1 MARQHPGSHRQGLL
15 RRQRGR
21 QKSKHMEAKA
31 IIWTIRVQAF
41 QSSDCSSAACRS
53 RMKNNLVNLLR
64 TLRRMRPGL
73 RTSNAVIMGPLICSN
88 MFYSIECRTQ
98 VDFEALLLLDKDEL
112 KDFGLSLGSRKKL
125 LKSLEPFRR
134 YR

>member
-1 MARQHPGSHRQGLL
+1 
-15 RRQRGR
+15 
-21 QKSKHMEAKA
+21 
-31 IIWTIRVQAF
+31 
-41 QSSDCSSAACRS
+41 
-53 RMKNNLVNLLR
+53 
-64 TLRRMRPGL
+64 
-73 RTSNAVIMGPLICSN
+73 